1 MDYYKTKDQ
10 VLMDLEKNFFNQRV
24 PIPNYVI
31 DSGKGMYLT
40 WIINTVSSQAL
51 PLWKVVQEYFYKQY
65 IKRV

>member
-1 MDYYKTKDQ
+1 
-10 VLMDLEKNFFNQRV
+10 MDLEKNFFNQRV

-31 DSGKGMYLT
+31 DSGKGMYLI

-65 IKRV
+65 F